1 MHFELLHL
9 CFNMFGLYSLGPLI
23 VSTFGPA
30 GFLALWVGSSLA
42 CDSATLYWDWL
53 GEQAQ
58 LARFARIKSDM
69 LLFRARVG
77 QIVETQS
84 IGASG
89 SVLGFFT
96 AFVCMMPKAK
106 IFLFPIPV
114 QMPAWTGLGVF
125 VVGSVYCLVNG
136 VLPQI
141 GHVGH
146 LGGMAFGA
154 AWYFTQGRRILR
166 KLGRF

>member
-9 CFNMFGLYSLGPLI
+9 GANMFGLYSLGPLI

-30 GFLALWVGSSLA
+30 SFIAIWVGSSLA
-42 CDSATLYWDWL
+42 CDSAVLYWDWL
-53 GEQAQ
+53 GQQAQ
-58 LARFARIKSDM
+58 RARFARMKSDL
-69 LLFRARVG
+69 LLFRARVE
-77 QIVETQS
+77 QIVEMHS

-89 SVLGFFT
+89 SVLGLFT

-125 VVGSVYCLVNG
+125 VVGSVYCVVSG
-136 VLPQI
+136 TLPQI

-154 AWYFTQGRRILR
+154 AYYWSWGRRILR
-166 KLGRF
+166 RAGR